1 MPALF
6 VLIYSFKD
14 VVSRL
19 RGKKSN
25 TREPGTLV
33 RWTTTNIHIA
43 SLIAKSEEVFS
54 PTPTPTQYPSLYLL
68 FQSYCTLLGG
78 SLLSPTSAQFQLTS
92 EGALRRSKG
101 KPTSCIARKL
111 DATNIISLALNCI

>member
-1 MPALF
+1 
-6 VLIYSFKD
+6 V
-14 VVSRL
+14 
-19 RGKKSN
+19 GKKSS

-43 SLIAKSEEVFS
+43 SLIARSEEVLS

-68 FQSYCTLLGG
+68 FQSYCTVLGG

-101 KPTSCIARKL
+101 KRFAVQENLMPQYL
-111 DATNIISLALNCI
+111 TNIISLALNRI